1 MMRPIALLFVL
12 IQVLCG
18 VATPVA
24 GDTAPGATHFGT
36 EGGSGTARAVRYRLD
51 NILPDRRVRALPLT
65 ISASGTARSVRY
77 RLDNILAD
85 RRARALPLTI
95 STPIGMNVRGIDTA
109 SAAGD
114 TLQRAIQA
122 YRSALDE
129 VQRDRRL
136 ESFSRAETLFTQ
148 VIADQRSRTP
158 NQLPSADLYFNQG
171 NAALGAEHLGAAILA
186 YRRALAIA
194 PNHRRARQNLE
205 FARTLLPDWVPVPEG
220 DAISFGSFFDWMQTI
235 QAGQWNGIAAITFLL
250 AMALAAFYLRTD
262 KTVARNLAVVLLI
275 VWIGVLARSW
285 MHRSDATERI
295 AVVIL
300 PEVTARS
307 ADSIHSP
314 ATFREPLPGGVE
326 VTVVEDRDEW
336 VRVQLSDG
344 REAWLP
350 ASAIEIVEP

>member
-1 MMRPIALLFVL
+1 M
-12 IQVLCG
+12 
-18 VATPVA
+18 
-24 GDTAPGATHFGT
+24 
-36 EGGSGTARAVRYRLD
+36 
-51 NILPDRRVRALPLT
+51 
-65 ISASGTARSVRY
+65 
-77 RLDNILAD
+77 
-85 RRARALPLTI
+85 
-95 STPIGMNVRGIDTA
+95 
-109 SAAGD
+109 
-114 TLQRAIQA
+114 QRAIQA

-129 VQRDRRL
+129 VRRDRRL

-158 NQLPSADLYFNQG
+158 NLPPSADLYFNQG

-186 YRRALAIA
+186 YRRALVIA

-220 DAISFGSFFDWMQTI
+220 DALSFGSFFDWMQTI

-250 AMALAAFYLRTD
+250 AMALAAIHLRTD
-262 KTVARNLAVVLLI
+262 KTVARNLAVVFLI
-275 VWIGVLARSW
+275 FWIGVLAKTW
-285 MHRSDATERI
+285 VHRSDATERI
-295 AVVIL
+295 AVVTL

-326 VTVVEDRDEW
+326 VTVVDDRDEW

-350 ASAIEIVEP
+350 ASAIDLVAP